1 MPAKV
6 KLMLPIGQRVFF
18 PSQWDSGILD
28 SILHD
33 TQNHVIAY
41 IIRLDNGKKVAI
53 DMQIVEPLD
62 D

>member
-28 SILHD
+28 SVLHD

-41 IIRLDNGKKVAI
+41 IILLDNGKKVAI
-53 DMQIVEPLD
+53 DMQIVEPLYD
-62 D
+62 

>member
-18 PSQWDSGILD
+18 PSQWNSGILD
-28 SILHD
+28 SVLHD

-41 IIRLDNGKKVAI
+41 IIKLDDGKKVAI
-53 DMQIVEPLD
+53 DMQIVEALD

>member
-18 PSQWDSGILD
+18 PSQWNSGILD
-28 SILHD
+28 SVLHD
-33 TQNHVIAY
+33 THNHVIAY
-41 IIRLDNGKKVAI
+41 IIKLDDGKKVAV